1 MNDPRCLAIHVS
13 KRSTLVS
20 DPCPLLLQVS
30 TRPSVQT
37 SANPEQITTSIS
49 PPSPTPTKFVIYLKY
64 LNLNLSLKKFHLL
77 KSERESCRQGN
88 DEDIETRNPYRN
100 ESNQIVISKSNMS
113 HQFSTK
119 NVPSYGIFKFSL

>member
-1 MNDPRCLAIHVS
+1 MSTFVASVHTS
-13 KRSTLVS
+13 KRPNL
-20 DPCPLLLQVS
+20 
-30 TRPSVQT
+30 
-37 SANPEQITTSIS
+37 ANPEQITTSIS

-100 ESNQIVISKSNMS
+100 ESNQIVICLR
-113 HQFSTK
+113 
-119 NVPSYGIFKFSL
+119 VIAGVVE